1 MSALSHYWQTLRLFS
16 RDLRLFLVAAA
27 LVGFAWDG
35 VRAVLMNLWLLRLG
49 YGPDFVG
56 LVNAVGAFAFAILC
70 LPAGALGTRWGSRNM
85 LIAGMGLLA
94 AGSWLMPLAEFLAG
108 DWQAGCVL
116 LASILI
122 HAGLSLYLVNG
133 LPFMMGATN
142 LRDRNHAFS
151 VHLAIA
157 PLAAFVGSLIA
168 GALPALFAE
177 LLGVP
182 VTDAAVYRYPLW
194 LGALLLTPG
203 VFVLLR
209 TRAAT
214 VQPVKT
220 PEASPPGSPAERPPY
235 GLMLMMALIMALR
248 FAGRG
253 SVFTFFN
260 VYLDDALAAPTSL
273 VGALAAGA
281 QLLSVP
287 AALVAP
293 LLVGRWGNP
302 RVIVWGMVG
311 IAASTIP
318 LALVPHWT
326 AAGFGFVSSTA
337 FFIVSAGPMRVFSQE
352 LVAPRWQA
360 TMASA
365 FMMGPGLSYALVS
378 LVGGFAI
385 MSVGYQT
392 VFLVSALLAFAAGLL
407 FWFWFRVPRGEMA
420 RQPVPEA
427 VDQAR

>member
-1 MSALSHYWQTLRLFS
+1 MNTLSIYWQTLRLFS
-16 RDLRLFLVAAA
+16 RDLRLFLITAA

-35 VRAVLMNLWLLRLG
+35 IRAVLMNLWLLRLG
-49 YGPDFVG
+49 YGPEFVG

-94 AGSWLMPLAEFLAG
+94 TGSWLMPLAEFLAG
-108 DWQAGCVL
+108 DPRAACVL

-122 HAGLSLYLVNG
+122 HSGLALYMVNG

-157 PLAAFVGSLIA
+157 PFAAFVGSLIA

-177 LLGVP
+177 LLGVSLD
-182 VTDAAVYRYPLW
+182 DAAAYRYPLW

-203 VFVLLR
+203 MFVLLQ
-209 TRAAT
+209 TRAGT
-214 VQPVKT
+214 GRPVRT
-220 PEASPPGSPAERPPY
+220 PEAGLPDSPSERPPY
-235 GLMLMMALIMALR
+235 GLMLMVGLVMALR

-253 SVFTFFN
+253 SVTTFFN
-260 VYLDDALAAPTSL
+260 VYLDDALASPTSL
-273 VGALAAGA
+273 IGALAAGA

-287 AALVAP
+287 AALIAP

-302 RVIVWGMVG
+302 RVIFLGMTG
-311 IAASTIP
+311 IAVATLP

-326 AAGFGFVSSTA
+326 TAGFGFISSAA
-337 FFIVSAGPMRVFSQE
+337 FFIVSAGPLRVFSQE

-365 FMMGPGLSYALVS
+365 FMMGPGISYTLMS
-378 LVGGFAI
+378 LIGGFAI
-385 MSVGYQT
+385 VSVGYRA
-392 VFLVSALLAFAAGLL
+392 VFFVSALLVFAAGLL
-407 FWFWFRVPRGEMA
+407 FWYWFRVPRGEMA
-420 RQPVPEA
+420 RQSVPETA
-427 VDQAR
+427 DQA